1 MNQPDAAA
9 VVRSY
14 FDAWSSK
21 NFDAAAALLDDE
33 LRVEGPTA
41 DYSSAADFVP
51 ALTRFGALIS
61 EVDLLA
67 AFGDGDEAM
76 MLYDLEVKRLGPLRV
91 AEHFT
96 VGNSK
101 ITQIRQ
107 ILDTVA
113 VRSAGMSRPGES
125 MP

>member
-14 FDAWSSK
+14 FEAWSSK
-21 NFDAAAALLDDE
+21 DFDAAAALLDDAI
-33 LRVEGPTA
+33 RVEGPTA

-51 ALTRFGALIS
+51 ALARFGAFIS
-61 EVDLLA
+61 EVNVLA
-67 AFGDGDEAM
+67 AMDKGDEAM

-91 AEHFT
+91 VEHYT
-96 VGNSK
+96 VGNGK
-101 ITQIRQ
+101 ITHIRQ
-107 ILDTVA
+107 ILDTAA